1 MKEHTKRIFLDFSFL
16 AALILKIFSRG
27 FTYFPVLDDHIQY
40 GCYPLYEKLSY
51 VLFGIGTA
59 KNRPLAAL
67 FDTAVW
73 GAFFPYLAWVLLI
86 VSVLHF
92 LSAKL
97 FDRTLRRFGV
107 EITPF
112 FYGIFLLL
120 PLGFEG
126 TYWISASSRLVVGLF
141 FASLS
146 AEFLCQ
152 FFENKKWHVLLLYIL
167 TTLVSFGFYESVTIF
182 SGLLSVT
189 VTLIKTLRDKC
200 PRNLWLLAVPLISL
214 VLLLGYYKIAANFG
228 AMGNRT
234 TGFSLSHFGIRI
246 RELFSQGLY
255 IFTAGLFRT
264 TITGLRDGLTTLFSG
279 GVWGIF
285 ILILIVLVS
294 VLCAYFGK
302 TQNITCPKMRYCIP
316 IGLSLAV
323 LPLVTHILVEDVWL
337 TYRSILICL
346 PGICVMLAPLF
357 SFLLKKKTLSAACI
371 GLLTFVLLVGCANE
385 LSTYKTVSE
394 GDAKLVSALAKCLD
408 EEVLSGEKETILVL
422 EEEILYPQTSPYKD
436 HVKSVFYT
444 DWSLTGA
451 VRCATKNLK
460 IKTVT
465 PVYSLENTDTAGKQI
480 LYMDKNF
487 NITEEHHES

>member
-16 AALILKIFSRG
+16 AALILKVFSAG
-27 FTYFPVLDDHIQY
+27 FTYYPTLDDHIQY

-59 KNRPLAAL
+59 KTRPLAAL

-73 GAFFPYLAWVLLI
+73 GSFFPHLVWALLAITL
-86 VSVLHF
+86 LHF
-92 LSAKL
+92 FSAKL
-97 FDRTLRRFGV
+97 FDRTLRRFGI
-107 EITPF
+107 EITPI

-146 AEFLCQ
+146 AELLFKFL
-152 FFENKKWHVLLLYIL
+152 ENKKWHKLLLYTL
-167 TTLVSFGFYESVTIF
+167 TTLCSFCFYESVTIF
-182 SGLLSVT
+182 SGLVQ
-189 VTLIKTLRDKC
+189 VLILLLKTIKDKR
-200 PRNLWLLAVPLISL
+200 PRNLWLLAVPFFAL
-214 VLLLGYYKIAANFG
+214 VLLLAYYKIAANMG
-228 AMGNRT
+228 AMGSRT
-234 TGFSLSHFGIRI
+234 TEFSLTQMGTRI
-246 RELFSQGLY
+246 DSLLSQFSY

-264 TITGLRDGLTTLFSG
+264 TITGLKDGLTVLTSG
-279 GVWGIF
+279 GVWGICV
-285 ILILIVLVS
+285 LMLIVLVS
-294 VLCAYFGK
+294 MLCALFGK
-302 TQNITCPKMRYCIP
+302 NQTAICPKMRYCIP
-316 IGLSLAV
+316 IGLALTI

-337 TYRSILICL
+337 TYRSILVCL
-346 PGICVMLAPLF
+346 PGICVMLAPLC
-357 SFLLKKKTLSAACI
+357 SFLLKKKSLSTACI
-371 GLLTFVLLVGCANE
+371 GLLTFVLLVGCVNE

-394 GDAKLVSALAKCLD
+394 QDAKLVLSLANCLD
-408 EEVLSGEKETILVL
+408 EEVLSGEKETVLVL
-422 EEEILYPQTSPYKD
+422 EEEIFYPQTSPYKD

-465 PVYSLENTDTAGKQI
+465 PVCSLENTDTAGKQI
-480 LYMDKNF
+480 LYMDKDF
-487 NITEEHHES
+487 NITEEYHE